1 MKGLFSKRSGFV
13 KNVTT
18 LVTGTAIAQFI
29 NILSTPLLT
38 RIYSPEE
45 FAVFQIFYSTAA
57 IFSVIATLRYEL
69 AIMAPEN
76 EEEALDLVS
85 ISFYASVGI
94 ATLSLLI
101 LILWKGFITGKSET
115 AFNDWFF
122 YWICFL
128 WNISGTSLSH

>member
-45 FAVFQIFYSTAA
+45 FAVFQIFYSIAA

-101 LILWKGFITGKSET
+101 LILWKGFLQLKAILFSMIG
-115 AFNDWFF
+115 FF
-122 YWICFL
+122 
-128 WNISGTSLSH
+128 